1 MVTRESGW
9 GCVPASELWEC
20 KDDVEGCARE
30 AAAAGGRAAGG
41 WSRAPLGQL
50 AAGRAP
56 GLLAALSARTSE
68 DGGGIMT
75 RCASG
80 SGFNDSERGCVCSV
94 CGFESLEGEAS
105 MAGEDGGESSKLPSE
120 EGGLT
125 QLPSPCM

>member
-9 GCVPASELWEC
+9 GCGPASELWEC
-20 KDDVEGCARE
+20 REEVEGCARD
-30 AAAAGGRAAGG
+30 AAGGRAAGA

-56 GLLAALSARTSE
+56 GLLAALSVRTSE

-80 SGFNDSERGCVCSV
+80 SGFRESERG
-94 CGFESLEGEAS
+94 
-105 MAGEDGGESSKLPSE
+105 
-120 EGGLT
+120 
-125 QLPSPCM
+125 

>member
-1 MVTRESGW
+1 M
-9 GCVPASELWEC
+9 
-20 KDDVEGCARE
+20 EGCARD
-30 AAAAGGRAAGG
+30 AAAGGRAAGG

-68 DGGGIMT
+68 DGGGGGGIIT

-80 SGFNDSERGCVCSV
+80 SGFRESERGCVCSV
-94 CGFESLEGEAS
+94 CGFESLAGEAS